1 LSKIRLEDIKEFKI
15 ERKVF
20 DDKTLF
26 AIYKLM
32 KKGIVKTV
40 ESIAK
45 EGKESVVLSAKNP
58 EGEWIALKLY
68 RIEYSN
74 FKRMWEY
81 LAEDPRFFG
90 LRKSRRA
97 AVYTWC
103 RREFKNLKIAH
114 DAGVNCPKP
123 IKFIENILVTEF
135 IGKDGE
141 LAPMLIDLKFDQ
153 EDAQLIYQDV
163 LNEIEK
169 IVKAGLVHTD
179 FSAYNILFFDRVCII
194 DFSQAVTFKHPNA
207 REFLRRDIKNINSY
221 FRKLDVKLEDEEK
234 TYNRL
239 MEVAGLK

>member
-1 LSKIRLEDIKEFKI
+1 MSKIRLEDIKEFKI

>member
-1 LSKIRLEDIKEFKI
+1 MSKIRLEDIKEFKI

-26 AIYKLM
+26 AIFKLM

-90 LRKSRRA
+90 LKKSRRA

-153 EDAQLIYQDV
+153 RDAQLIYQDV

-207 REFLRRDIKNINSY
+207 REFLRRDIKNVNSY
-221 FRKLDVKLEDEEK
+221 FRKLDVKLEDEEE